1 MFFCLLSSF
10 DWMKFYFFINQ
21 LCRLAN
27 ETYVA
32 QHDLGVS
39 TYEVLIYYSWLDEN
53 QTCRNGL
60 EFYDLVIDYRV
71 CSSVAIV

>member
-1 MFFCLLSSF
+1 VPFSYWDL
-10 DWMKFYFFINQ
+10 
-21 LCRLAN
+21 
-27 ETYVA
+27 A

-39 TYEVLIYYSWLDEN
+39 AYELQIYYSWLDEN

-60 EFYDLVIDYRV
+60 ELCDLVIDYRV